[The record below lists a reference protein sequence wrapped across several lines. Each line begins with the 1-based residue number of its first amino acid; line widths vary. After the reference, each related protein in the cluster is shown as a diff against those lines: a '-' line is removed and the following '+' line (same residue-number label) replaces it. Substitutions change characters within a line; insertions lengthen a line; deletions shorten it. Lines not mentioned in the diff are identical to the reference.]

1 VRAKVQAMELPFDG
15 RSVRV
20 TVSMGVALSRPGEP
34 LDRLLERA
42 DVALYEAKSQG
53 RNRVVLQD
61 EATPGV

>member
-1 VRAKVQAMELPFDG
+1 
-15 RSVRV
+15 
-20 TVSMGVALSRPGEP
+20 VSMGVALSRPGEP
-34 LDRLLERA
+34 LERLLERA